1 MYVSTV
7 TSSTKQYLATSYRHS
22 VSIDIVATLYPFS
35 RLLCLYHL
43 YRQNVIGRHEINI
56 HSIISAILKW
66 YDTVS
71 EGINYYMFLRKLLN
85 IVTFSYT
92 IQYTELFN
100 SSWVKYTCIHVRLK
114 MDQDHP
120 SFKYMYSV
128 LLRLT
133 TCGLFRNQPKH
144 YVYSYMYKR
153 AQTDFRLLKGAVTS
167 HLWKS

>member
-71 EGINYYMFLRKLLN
+71 EAINYYMFLRKLLN

-100 SSWVKYTCIHVRLK
+100 SSWVKYTCTSQNGPRPSLIQIHVQCTYKL
-114 MDQDHP
+114 HVP
-120 SFKYMYSV
+120 
-128 LLRLT
+128 LRLT

-153 AQTDFRLLKGAVTS
+153 A
-167 HLWKS
+167 

>member
-71 EGINYYMFLRKLLN
+71 EAINYYMFLRKLLN

-153 AQTDFRLLKGAVTS
+153 A
-167 HLWKS
+167 

>member
-71 EGINYYMFLRKLLN
+71 EAINYYMFLRKLLN
-85 IVTFSYT
+85 IVTLSYT

-128 LLRLT
+128 LI
-133 TCGLFRNQPKH
+133 N
-144 YVYSYMYKR
+144 YMYLWGWLR
-153 AQTDFRLLKGAVTS
+153 VDYFVINRNITYIVTCTSELKLTPDY
-167 HLWKS
+167 